1 MRGLL
6 KAVLMVAAVYAGVYS
21 PGVGAD
27 VLERFFAQVHSYQA
41 KFEQTVTDADNRTIQ
56 RSSGELWI
64 ARPGKFR
71 WDYAAPYEQKIIGD
85 GSQIWVYDVG
95 LEQVSVRPV
104 SRALGDTPAALL
116 AGKGRLEDRFGVRAL
131 KRDGPLTWYEL
142 RPKDKEGGYEFIRLG
157 FADKRLDTV
166 ELVDGFAQ
174 TTRIA
179 LRDYRENPRIDPQQ
193 FRFMPPPGVDVIS
206 Q

>member
-1 MRGLL
+1 MRALF
-6 KAVLMVAAVYAGVYS
+6 KALALMAAVCA
-21 PGVGAD
+21 PAAHAD
-27 VLERFFAQVHSYQA
+27 VLERFFSDVKSYQA
-41 KFEQTVTDADNRTIQ
+41 KFEQTVTDAEDRTIQ

-85 GSQIWVYDVG
+85 GAKIWVYDVG

-104 SRALGDTPAALL
+104 SQALGDTPAALL
-116 AGKGRLEDRFGVRAL
+116 AGKGRLQDRFGVRSL
-131 KRDGPLTWYEL
+131 KRDGSPLAWYEL
-142 RPKDKEGGYEFIRLG
+142 RPKNKDGGYEYIRLG
-157 FADKRLDTV
+157 FAGKRLDTV

-174 TTRIA
+174 TTRIV

-193 FRFMPPPGVDVIS
+193 FRFVPPPGVDVIS
-206 Q
+206 P